1 MADHDGSIA
10 SKMEDWIVAA
20 ILAITDGDPAA
31 AVFEE
36 SEVKP
41 WDGSNAGTVA
51 QFKTELMAASRN
63 VIARV
68 FFRGDQIQELQE
80 GEIRPIG
87 QFVVLVGVRNDRPAM
102 SRRGDGT
109 TIGTNRMR
117 DLLRYA
123 LHDKQPL
130 EDGGPAPLNDAVT
143 AIDRVRFMGSELV
156 LNDPGLCIQQTT
168 LEIDESESAT

>member
-10 SKMEDWIVAA
+10 SQMEDWIVTA
-20 ILAITDGDPAA
+20 ILAIQDGDPA
-31 AVFEE
+31 VDIFES

-41 WDGSNAGTVA
+41 WDGSNAGTVG

-68 FFRGDQIQELQE
+68 FFKGDRIEELQE

-87 QFVVLVGVRNDRPAM
+87 QFVVLIGIRNDRPSTA
-102 SRRGDGT
+102 RRGDGS

-123 LHDKQPL
+123 LHDRKPL
-130 EDGGPAPLNDAVT
+130 EDGGPAPLNDGVT
-143 AIDRVRFMGSELV
+143 AVERLRFMGSELIF
-156 LNDPGLCIQQTT
+156 NDPGLCIQQST
-168 LEIDESESAT
+168 LEIEESELAA